1 MKRLFLTVFLLF
13 SLSSCAGLP
22 GKTYIIIQELDRV
35 AEFGK
40 LKYVVEKG
48 DILEVTERKT
58 CKGGFG
64 TCFEVRN
71 VATNE
76 YGYVKKSRMEK
87 RHLIFTEPGE
97 TDTTTKTPRVEKI
110 NKVESM
116 EKTLKSAKFY
126 TNLGNTYLKQ
136 EQYVKAASE
145 YTKAIDINNNIAI
158 AFVNRGIA
166 YNMQGKNSKACSDW
180 NRACELGE
188 CNMVDIAKKNGTCPE

>member
-1 MKRLFLTVFLLF
+1 MGSDLFVLRIETTGLLFLTVFLLF

-22 GKTYIIIQELDRV
+22 GKTYIIIQEFDRV

-97 TDTTTKTPRVEKI
+97 TGTTTKTPRVEKI
-110 NKVESM
+110 NKVNASYQAAISNADKITVQAL
-116 EKTLKSAKFY
+116 EKQRAT
-126 TNLGNTYLKQ
+126 Q
-136 EQYVKAASE
+136 
-145 YTKAIDINNNIAI
+145 KAIFMASLVQSTS
-158 AFVNRGIA
+158 ALE
-166 YNMQGKNSKACSDW
+166 MQGLEKNTLEKMIHRFEKEFLTGSYKDRLWVA
-180 NRACELGE
+180 
-188 CNMVDIAKKNGTCPE
+188 